1 VTEDDLAIVE
11 AVRNGET
18 QEFRTLVERHKR
30 RLHAVILR
38 LVGDPTL
45 AEELAQ
51 ESFVRAFRSL
61 RGFRGE
67 SSFGTWLVQI
77 GIHAARD
84 RMRSLRRRTMVSVDA
99 GPVAGRPRLELVDTS
114 TTADP
119 GFEVEAEER
128 QRLMRTALASLPPE
142 YREVLVLKHFESWS
156 YDQIAAAT
164 GDSVG
169 TLKVRAFRAR
179 QLLRERLTELG
190 WESDASGEGA
200 GRLRPR
206 VRELSHE

>member
-1 VTEDDLAIVE
+1 VAEDDLAIVE

-18 QEFRTLVERHKR
+18 EEFRTLVERHKR
-30 RLHAVILR
+30 RLYAVILR
-38 LVGDPTL
+38 LVGDPSL

-51 ESFVRAFRSL
+51 ESFVRAFRAL
-61 RGFRGE
+61 RDFRRE

-84 RMRSLRRRTMVSVDA
+84 RMRGLRRRSELSLDA
-99 GPVAGRPRLELVDTS
+99 PPPVGRPRLELVDTS
-114 TTADP
+114 PAADP
-119 GFEVEAEER
+119 GFEVEAEEER
-128 QRLMRTALASLPPE
+128 SLMRTALASLPPE

-156 YDQIAAAT
+156 YDEIASAT

-169 TLKVRAFRAR
+169 TLRVRAFRAR

-190 WESDASGEGA
+190 WEPDAGGERA
-200 GRLRPR
+200 PAA
-206 VRELSHE
+206 RERGSWS

>member
-1 VTEDDLAIVE
+1 MAEDDLAIVE

-18 QEFRTLVERHKR
+18 EEFRTLVERHER
-30 RLHAVILR
+30 RLYAVILR
-38 LVGDPTL
+38 LVGDPSL

-61 RGFRGE
+61 RGFRRE

-84 RMRSLRRRTMVSVDA
+84 RMRSQRRRPAVSIDA
-99 GPVAGRPRLELVDTS
+99 PSKAGRPRLELVDTS
-114 TTADP
+114 PAADP

-128 QRLMRTALASLPPE
+128 RRLMRTALASLPLE
-142 YREVLVLKHFESWS
+142 YREVLVLKHFEGWA
-156 YDQIAAAT
+156 YDEIASAT

-190 WESDASGEGA
+190 WESGA
-200 GRLRPR
+200 GSDEAPGE
-206 VRELSHE
+206 RESGSGG